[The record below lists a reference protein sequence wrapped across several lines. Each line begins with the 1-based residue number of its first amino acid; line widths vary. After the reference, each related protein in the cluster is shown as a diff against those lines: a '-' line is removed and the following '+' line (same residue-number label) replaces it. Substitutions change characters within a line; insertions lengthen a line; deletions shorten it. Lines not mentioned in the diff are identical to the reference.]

1 MAAVARRGPRG
12 GLAAAAR
19 GGGCHHGGVSSPLDD
34 PFAPGARLRL
44 ARGRGDELGPFR
56 LRGGDPNRDVGRLEL
71 DRVATAALLVVGER
85 EWRIEPWGRRGW
97 KLAAVGA
104 DGGHAAWWEHRGR
117 LRGSRLVVAP
127 EHELTL
133 RHAFGRRPARV
144 LDEAG
149 GELLRVDVLGRGE
162 RAQALLDV
170 CTAPPPGVD
179 PQLLAGFAAA
189 VLLLYRMFSPP
200 QRAEHP
206 WVPGGVFGDLGGGGG
221 GGDGG
226 G

>member
-1 MAAVARRGPRG
+1 MSGA
-12 GLAAAAR
+12 
-19 GGGCHHGGVSSPLDD
+19 LDD
-34 PFAPGARLRL
+34 PFASNAQLRL
-44 ARGRGDELGPFR
+44 ARRRDDELGPFW

-97 KLAAVGA
+97 KLAAIA
-104 DGGHAAWWEHRGR
+104 TDGSHAAWWQHRGR
-117 LRGSRLVVAP
+117 VRTSRLVIAP

-144 LDEAG
+144 RDEAG
-149 GELLRVDVLGRGE
+149 GELLRIEVLGHGE

-170 CTAPPPGVD
+170 CATPSPGVD

-189 VLLLYRMFSPP
+189 VLLLYRMFTPP
-200 QRAEHP
+200 ERVERP
-206 WVPGGVFGDLGGGGG
+206 WIPGGGFGDFGGGGG

-226 G
+226 GGGGGGGGS